1 MPRGM
6 IANDQPAELR
16 RELGTLDSALML
28 VGIVLGAGIFMTTG
42 IMARDLPSPTLIM
55 LAWALGGL
63 LTLSGAAV
71 FAELGAA
78 LPESGGG
85 YVYIREAYGSLPAF
99 LFAWITL
106 LVYQPGAISAVAV
119 GFAEH
124 LGYLVPALGAA
135 ARLPGVFGA
144 VSMPQVVA
152 AGLILALTA
161 YNIRGVRSGSNL
173 QNVVTFLKV
182 LVLVG
187 FAALGLLVGK
197 PQAASN
203 TATAAGAGL
212 LSGFGLALVASLW
225 TYDGWIN
232 LTFSGGEVKDPGHT
246 VPRALLVGTAALT
259 ALYLL
264 VNAVYLYAL
273 PLGEMQGVT
282 RVAEKA
288 TTALFGAGA
297 ASFMVGVVALS
308 CFGGTHGTVLTGAR
322 LYYAVAKDGY
332 FFRAMAHVH
341 PRFRTPDVALWAQ
354 GALAAALAL
363 SGRFDQLFTY
373 CMFAA
378 LLMYAA
384 ATASVMTLRRT
395 RPELPRPYRVPGYPL
410 VPFLYVGA
418 LLLLCA
424 NTLVSRP
431 LESVSGLLIVLCGVP
446 AYFLWR
452 GRVRLRRHSEP
463 SAAAAPSAGEKT
475 PAQP

>member
-1 MPRGM
+1 MGP
-6 IANDQPAELR
+6 AEQPAAELR
-16 RELGTLDSALML
+16 RELGPLDSALML

-42 IMARDLPSPTLIM
+42 IMARDLPSPGLVM

-85 YVYIREAYGSLPAF
+85 YVYIREAYGPLPAF

-124 LGYLVPALGAA
+124 VGYLVPALGARA
-135 ARLPGVFGA
+135 TLPLVGA
-144 VSMPQVVA
+144 VSIPQIVA
-152 AGLILALTA
+152 AALILGLTA
-161 YNIRGVRSGSNL
+161 YNVRGVRQGSNL

-182 LVLVG
+182 LVLVA
-187 FAALGLLVGK
+187 FALLGLAFGK
-197 PQAASN
+197 PHDASSAAPAAAASV
-203 TATAAGAGL
+203 GL

-232 LTFSGGEVKDPGHT
+232 LTFSGGEVRDPGRT
-246 VPRALLVGTAALT
+246 VPRALLMGTASLT
-259 ALYLL
+259 LLYLL
-264 VNAVYLYAL
+264 VNAVYFHAL

-297 ASFMVGVVALS
+297 AGLMVGVVALS

-322 LYYAVAKDGY
+322 LYYAVARDGY

-354 GALAAALAL
+354 GVLAAALAL

-384 ATASVMTLRRT
+384 ATASVMTLRRK

-410 VPFLYVGA
+410 VPIVYVGA
-418 LLLLCA
+418 LLLLCG
-424 NTLVSRP
+424 NSLVSRP
-431 LESVSGLLIVLCGVP
+431 FESVSGLLILLAGVP
-446 AYFLWR
+446 VYILWR
-452 GRVRLRRHSEP
+452 GRARRTALP
-463 SAAAAPSAGEKT
+463 AAAAE
-475 PAQP
+475 PARDEHPVQP